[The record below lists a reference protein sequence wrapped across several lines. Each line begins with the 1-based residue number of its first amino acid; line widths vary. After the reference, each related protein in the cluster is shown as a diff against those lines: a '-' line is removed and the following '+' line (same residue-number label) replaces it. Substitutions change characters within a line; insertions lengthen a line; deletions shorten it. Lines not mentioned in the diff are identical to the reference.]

1 VDSSNGAAVA
11 DNMCCPKK
19 EVELPAKAKL
29 PSKQRIADRLA
40 RVLKAAAVRLEEKR
54 LEGRHPYQP
63 RPSSYLAA
71 SDSRHDIDSYFNSL
85 ASNTPATRAL
95 PAKAAN
101 DDLSKFFASLDQ
113 GTLDGLA
120 PKVSQELPQP
130 QIIRIDSGLIQA
142 AASQLANGLRAGIR
156 QRASAERAAKFSG
169 WQETSEGMRRS
180 PRAPV
185 MC

>member
-1 VDSSNGAAVA
+1 
-11 DNMCCPKK
+11 MCCPKK